1 MQKTL
6 LRREHELADPKRQI
20 EHLQQLGLPRFDA
33 KLSACELSP
42 LHATALD
49 TLQVNVGRRCN
60 QMCSH
65 CHVDAGPDRKE
76 LMSDVVLEA
85 CLELLAS
92 GGFRALDITGG
103 APELHPRF
111 AELIE
116 RAAASGVH
124 VMHRCNLTAIR
135 LPAYRHLP
143 QLFAD
148 NGVEVIA
155 SLPALQAV
163 KTDRQRGEGVF
174 DESIVSLRE
183 LTTLGYAKPDTGLLL
198 NLVTNPVGAF
208 LPADQASTERDFRT
222 RLREGYGIEFN
233 HLFTITNLP
242 ISRFLEWLE
251 DSGNLADYMTR
262 LVNAFNPTAAGAV
275 MCRSMISVGP
285 DGRIFDCDFNQMLEI
300 EAAAPSILDQD
311 PEFLVQALQE
321 REIRTAEHCYGCT
334 AGAGSSCGGAVA

>member
-20 EHLQQLGLPRFDA
+20 EHLQQLELPRFDA
-33 KLSACELSP
+33 KLSACGLSP
-42 LHATALD
+42 LRATALD

-60 QMCSH
+60 QMCAH

-76 LMSDVVLEA
+76 LMSDNVLEA
-85 CLELLAS
+85 CLALLAT

-111 AELIE
+111 AELVE
-116 RAAASGVH
+116 RAATSGVH

-148 NGVEVIA
+148 NRVEVVA

-174 DESIVSLRE
+174 DDSIISLRE
-183 LTTLGYAKPDTGLLL
+183 LNELGYARPDTGLLL
-198 NLVTNPVGAF
+198 NLVSNPVGAF
-208 LPADQASTERDFRT
+208 LPADQASMERDFRS
-222 RLREGYGIEFN
+222 RLREDFDIEFD

-242 ISRFLEWLE
+242 VSRFLEWLE
-251 DSGNLADYMTR
+251 DSGNLVDYMTR
-262 LVNAFNPTAAGAV
+262 LVNAFNPAAAGAV
-275 MCRSMISVGP
+275 MCRSMVSVGP

-300 EAAAPSILDQD
+300 EASAPSILEQE
-311 PEFLVQALQE
+311 PGVLVQALQG